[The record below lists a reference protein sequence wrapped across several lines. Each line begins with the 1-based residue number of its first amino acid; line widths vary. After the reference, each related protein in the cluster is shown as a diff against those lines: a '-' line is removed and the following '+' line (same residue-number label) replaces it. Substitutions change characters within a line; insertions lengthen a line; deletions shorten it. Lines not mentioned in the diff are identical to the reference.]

1 MEEARR
7 KAKRDKVEAVRL
19 QAEADEVKRKL
30 KRLEKCFADQEDQWE
45 QEVSQVTEYADT
57 MNKDISDADFFRDVW
72 REQCGYALDQQCTQ
86 LEFKRALEF
95 ANGSQMED
103 NTLQVGAVA
112 AQLAL
117 VDGACSAAQ
126 CRAFPMWVFCTCREA
141 HTCHTGTQAK
151 MANNGCLYCLG
162 YCVQF
167 YMRALDMAIE
177 VAQEDVPYNFR
188 MFKTLA
194 ALTRRVVGAAAYAY
208 VCSAKWRPWC
218 GGLWFE
224 WIFQMFDFVRF
235 PARTSYVGPHRL

>member
-112 AQLAL
+112 AQFAL
-117 VDGACSAAQ
+117 VDGACRAAQ
-126 CRAFPMWVFCTCREA
+126 CRVFPV
-141 HTCHTGTQAK
+141 
-151 MANNGCLYCLG
+151 
-162 YCVQF
+162 
-167 YMRALDMAIE
+167 
-177 VAQEDVPYNFR
+177 
-188 MFKTLA
+188 
-194 ALTRRVVGAAAYAY
+194 
-208 VCSAKWRPWC
+208 
-218 GGLWFE
+218 
-224 WIFQMFDFVRF
+224 
-235 PARTSYVGPHRL
+235 